1 MPVHNVEIARAFEEI
16 ADLLEL
22 QNANPFRVR
31 AYRNA
36 ALTVGNRA
44 FDLAA
49 AVRRG
54 RALPKMPGIGADLA
68 AKIADLARTGTTP
81 LLERLRAKAPPG
93 ITALLRLPGLGPRRA
108 QVLVRELGVDSVAAL
123 ERAAATGA
131 IRALPGFGEK
141 SEAALL
147 EAAREQLPKQRRFPR
162 EIAAPQAEALLQA
175 LRAARGVRAA
185 VAAGSLRRGRDTVGD
200 IDLLACAE
208 DSGDAM
214 QRFVRHPGV
223 QRVLAEGG
231 TKASV
236 LLRSGIQADLRVVP
250 PGSYGAALVYFTGS
264 KAHNIALRRLA
275 QARGLKINE
284 YGVYRGSRRVAGDT
298 EESVYAALGLA
309 PVPPAL
315 REEGGKLAPARQRRR
330 RPPGGTSSTGTGL

>member
-1 MPVHNVEIARAFEEI
+1 MPVHNVEVARAFEEI

-22 QNANPFRVR
+22 QGANPFRVR

-44 FDLAA
+44 LDLAA
-49 AVRRG
+49 AVRSG

-68 AKIADLARTGTTP
+68 GKIADIARTGTTA

-93 ITALLRLPGLGPRRA
+93 MTALLHVPGLGPRRA
-108 QVLVRELGVDSVAAL
+108 QALSRELGIDSVEAL
-123 ERAAATGA
+123 ERAAASGA
-131 IRALPGFGEK
+131 IRGLPGFGEK

-162 EIAAPQAEALLQA
+162 ELAAAQAEKLLEA
-175 LRAARGVRAA
+175 LRAAPGVRAA
-185 VAAGSLRRGRDTVGD
+185 LAAGSLRRGRDTVGD
-200 IDLLACAE
+200 IDLLACAQ
-208 DSGDAM
+208 DSGEAM
-214 QRFVRHPGV
+214 RRFVRHAEV
-223 QRVLAEGG
+223 QRVLAEGE

-250 PGSYGAALVYFTGS
+250 PESYGAALVYFTGS

-284 YGVYRGSRRVAGDT
+284 YGVYRGARRVAGET

-309 PVPPAL
+309 PVPPAQ
-315 REEGGKLAPARQRRR
+315 REEGLALAPARQRRA